1 MKLKIDEVLDWYAV
15 YFLYAWYYPYL
26 AMSLASQ
33 AESLPSLGLFQ
44 VPKGKF

>member
-1 MKLKIDEVLDWYAV
+1 MKLDIDGVLDCYVV

-33 AESLPSLGLFQ
+33 MESQQSPGLFQ
-44 VPKGKF
+44 VPTGKF